1 MSKLRSGSG
10 AALLALLIMSAG
22 ARAGGYA
29 PEQRAAHVQQALTA
43 LVALGA
49 DRDRLEV
56 ALATAARQRCGATG
70 NQVPKLPC
78 LLEVGAQLCRGG
90 SYGGAETCAAAVDV
104 MLVNLRSAG
113 DLVDEAT
120 RVRLVR
126 GAADYHAA
134 LLVELRKRYA
144 ALAAEWIL
152 EDPEAGAV
160 APASAPSL
168 DRFCARRDYRPKPPR
183 CDQLSETCV
192 PSLSWQRCVAAL
204 AWFVT
209 SPPLPAGAGSPASAS
224 SPSSSSPPSSP
235 SSTGTPPSKAG
246 TP

>member
-1 MSKLRSGSG
+1 MSKLRNGVG
-10 AALLALLIMSAG
+10 AALLALLVAAAG

-43 LVALGA
+43 LVALGE
-49 DRDRLEV
+49 DRDRLET
-56 ALATAARQRCGATG
+56 ALAAAARQRCGATG
-70 NQVPKLPC
+70 DQVPKLPC

-90 SYGGAETCAAAVDV
+90 SYGGAEACAAAVDV

-113 DLVDEAT
+113 ELVDEAT

-134 LLVELRKRYA
+134 LLAELRKRYA
-144 ALAAEWIL
+144 ALAAEWLI
-152 EDPEAGAV
+152 EDPEAAAA

-183 CDQLSETCV
+183 CDQPSETCV

-209 SPPLPAGAGSPASAS
+209 SPPLAVGAGS
-224 SPSSSSPPSSP
+224 SSSSSSSSSSMAAPPP
-235 SSTGTPPSKAG
+235 KAG
-246 TP
+246 MP